1 MHQLDTAPLAELTA
15 IRENTTDPFDRA
27 AIDAEIES
35 RHELLK
41 GPIVMEI
48 AERKEQP
55 IAERG
60 ELSPMA
66 LIQMAINRG
75 ATTEQLEKLIALQER
90 VEANQARKAFVAALA
105 AFKNNPPKIL
115 KNKLV
120 EFLQTKYRH
129 ATLDNVCIL
138 IDPALAEYGL
148 SFRWETE
155 NLDKGL
161 IRVTCILT
169 HELGHSER
177 TSLQALPDG
186 TGSKNPVQAIGSTV
200 TYLQRYT
207 LLAAT
212 GIAVQNTDDDGRGAG
227 KEDRVLTEEQVN
239 ELGSAL
245 NATKSDW
252 PKFLAFFRIEDLAD
266 MKQSDFAKAKE
277 MIDKKRKS
285 K

>member
-1 MHQLDTAPLAELTA
+1 MIWTKNASLAELIA
-15 IRENTTDPFDRA
+15 ARENSHDPFEKA
-27 AIDAEIES
+27 GIDNEIES
-35 RHELLK
+35 RKE
-41 GPIVMEI
+41 GTPIMMDI
-48 AERKEQP
+48 AERSELP
-55 IAERG
+55 IARNEPS

-66 LIQMAINRG
+66 LIQMAVQRG

-90 VEANQARKAFVAALA
+90 VEANQARKAFAAALA
-105 AFKNNPPKIL
+105 AFKNNPPKVL

-138 IDPALAEYGL
+138 IDPALALHGL

-212 GIAVQNTDDDGRGAG
+212 GIAVQNTDDDGRTAG
-227 KEDRVLTEEQVN
+227 KEDPPLTDKQVEE
-239 ELGSAL
+239 LAAAL

-252 PKFLAFFRIEDLAD
+252 PKFLALFRIEDLAD
-266 MKQSDFAKAKE
+266 MKQSDFQKARD
-277 MIDKKRKS
+277 MIEKKRK